1 MSRVKNYLTLA
12 NLLQIRKNY
21 GDSFKQIEQLYMN
34 NGTAMMK
41 NKIYYYLPDERELQE
56 IQGNLKEH
64 LEI

>member
-1 MSRVKNYLTLA
+1 
-12 NLLQIRKNY
+12 
-21 GDSFKQIEQLYMN
+21 MN